1 MYVDTVKSRR
11 TAKDGSTREYSSVL
25 LRRSVRDGAKV
36 GKQTLANLTA
46 LPEAAVA
53 AVRSVLAGHT
63 LVEAEAA
70 LTVTRSL
77 PHGDVA
83 LVLAQ
88 ARKLG
93 LVGLLGPPGRTR
105 DLALALVVS
114 QVVRPASKLSTV
126 GWWADVTLGHDL
138 GVADASTDEV
148 YAAMDQLLT

>member
-25 LRRSVRDGAKV
+25 LRRSVRDGTKV

-46 LPEAAVA
+46 LPEAAVE
-53 AVRSVLAGHT
+53 AVRSVLAGRT

-77 PHGDVA
+77 PHGHVA

-93 LVGLLGPPGRTR
+93 LVDLLGPPGRAAGSHAGVGR
-105 DLALALVVS
+105 VPRWCA
-114 QVVRPASKLSTV
+114 RPRNWPLWT
-126 GWWADVTLGHDL
+126 GGRT
-138 GVADASTDEV
+138 
-148 YAAMDQLLT
+148 